1 MKYQSEDELFKRASW
16 FIHLGASS
24 TSGKNIQ
31 LNLED
36 SFQNIYSDCHY
47 DFETGLLRIGVSYSI
62 LQFTTILRHMNMFL
76 PHGQCLDVHLG
87 GHLQTGG
94 YGMIVRAFGL
104 LSDHIEGIEMVM
116 ADGELKTIWI
126 PQASSSS
133 NG

>member
-1 MKYQSEDELFKRASW
+1 
-16 FIHLGASS
+16 
-24 TSGKNIQ
+24 
-31 LNLED
+31 
-36 SFQNIYSDCHY
+36 
-47 DFETGLLRIGVSYSI
+47 
-62 LQFTTILRHMNMFL
+62 MFL

-126 PQASSSS
+126 PQASTSS